1 VTELRT
7 LLDGLDGALA
17 GADDLSPSERTQLG
31 LCRSAI
37 AFVLEGRRGTADTTA
52 RLQGP
57 SDAGRGRIII
67 VEDDA
72 PLRRALVEELSP
84 GPAREGLACE
94 GYADAESALAGLAR
108 DPTASGFLVDYRLP
122 GMDGLDFL
130 REAFRR
136 FPLGGVPAI
145 VMTSL
150 DDPALEERAYESGG
164 VNFVRKPC
172 EPRAVRLRLEA
183 AIASAREGEERARRF
198 LRARVSRAL
207 EDEGAAPS
215 PVDEAAAARYG
226 LSPRE
231 LDVARLLAGG
241 LQAKEIADGLGLS
254 VHTVMNHLRNGY
266 AKCGAGNR
274 IEFLRRLSGG

>member
-1 VTELRT
+1 MTELRT
-7 LLDGLDGALA
+7 LLDGLDDALA

-37 AFVLEGRRGTADTTA
+37 AFVLEGRRGTSASAA
-52 RLQGP
+52 RLQGQ

-67 VEDDA
+67 VEDDE

-84 GPAREGLACE
+84 GLACE

-108 DPTASGFLVDYRLP
+108 DPSAAGFLVDYRLP

-183 AIASAREGEERARRF
+183 AIASAREGEERARRC

-215 PVDEAAAARYG
+215 PVDESAAARYG

-274 IEFLRRLSGG
+274 IEFLRRLSLR

>member
-1 VTELRT
+1 MKELRA
-7 LLDGLDGALA
+7 LLEGLDATLA

-37 AFVLEGRRGTADTTA
+37 AFVLEGRRGTAAPAA
-52 RLQGP
+52 RLKGP
-57 SDAGRGRIII
+57 SDAGSGRIIV
-67 VEDDA
+67 VEDDE
-72 PLRRALVEELSP
+72 PLRGALLAEL
-84 GPAREGLACE
+84 GAYPAREGLACE

-108 DPTASGFLVDYRLP
+108 DPSAAGFLVDYRLP
-122 GMDGLDFL
+122 GMDGLGFL

-150 DDPALEERAYESGG
+150 DDPALEDQAYESGV

-198 LRARVSRAL
+198 LKARVSRAL
-207 EDEGAAPS
+207 EDEGTASS

-254 VHTVMNHLRNGY
+254 VHTVMNHMRNGY

-274 IEFLRRLSGG
+274 IEFLRRLALG